1 MELET
6 YERLCDGFARLLSPL
21 VEAVIHD
28 LSTGKVSYL
37 SGELSNRKAGDP
49 SFLDTDNLEN
59 DLCQVT
65 YPKLNFDGRLVKSI
79 SIRLDDRFLLCLN
92 CDVSIFNQMQSLS
105 QTILSVTQQEGPSSL
120 FKNDWQE
127 RVHQALHQAIVK
139 RGWSFGSLTGKQ
151 KKDVIKYLFQQGAFS
166 EKGAADY
173 IAQVLGMGRATVFNY
188 LREWRDN
195 ANPII

>member
-6 YERLCDGFARLLSPL
+6 YKQLCDGFVRLLSPL

-28 LSTGKVSYL
+28 LSTRKVIYI

-49 SFLDTDNLEN
+49 SLLDIDNLEN
-59 DLCQVT
+59 DLHQIT

-79 SIRLDDRFLLCLN
+79 SIPLDDRFLLCLN

-105 QTILSVTQQEGPSSL
+105 QSILSVTQQKGPSSL

-127 RVHQALHQAIVK
+127 RVHQALHRVIMK

-195 ANPII
+195 ANTII